1 MDDIMKLKQTFQQA
15 ELKAKRRI
23 EIDLSTVNAEE
34 AKANEQGFM
43 IVRKRQ
49 RTVNQTRFSQTIDQN
64 ISYLCQAQYLT
75 SAEFSFIFTLAPM
88 LKMGVNAIIN
98 PLSGQYCSVSEIA
111 TFLKRSRQKT
121 SEMISALIEK
131 GIMYEFANVHE
142 LKIHGRH
149 VTRRPFFLSPE
160 ILCCGDKNKLESG
173 ITQLMIHYNILEKT
187 GIKLP
192 IKAVV
197 EPHGKYG
204 KLVKRK
210 VFLEMQ
216 KKGKTNDFMVK

>member
-1 MDDIMKLKQTFQQA
+1 MDEIVKLKQSLQQA
-15 ELKAKRRI
+15 ELKAKKRV

-43 IVRKRQ
+43 IVRQRQ

-64 ISYLCQAQYLT
+64 IAYLCQEQYLT

-88 LKMGVNAIIN
+88 LKMNVNAIVD
-98 PLSGQYCSVSEIA
+98 PVSGQYCSVSEIA
-111 TFLKRSRQKT
+111 SFLKRSRQKT

-142 LKIHGRH
+142 LKIYGRH
-149 VTRRPFFLSPE
+149 VTRRPFFLNPE
-160 ILCCGDKNKLESG
+160 ILCCGDKNRLQSG
-173 ITQLMIHYNILEKT
+173 IIQLMIHSNILEKV
-187 GIKLP
+187 GVKLP

-197 EPHGKYG
+197 EPHGQYG

-210 VFLEMQ
+210 KFLEMQ
-216 KKGKTNDFMVK
+216 KKQKSK

>member
-1 MDDIMKLKQTFQQA
+1 MERVMKLKQNLQKA
-15 ELKAKRRI
+15 ELETKRRL
-23 EIDLSTVNAEE
+23 EIDLSTVNMEE

-43 IVRKRQ
+43 IVRKKQ
-49 RTVNQTRFSQTIDQN
+49 KPSNQTRFSQTIDMN

-88 LKMGVNAIIN
+88 LKIGANAIVD
-98 PLSGQYCSVSEIA
+98 PQTGQYCSVSEIA

-131 GIMYEFANVHE
+131 GIMYEFANTHE

-149 VTRRPFFLSPE
+149 VTRRPFFLNPE

-173 ITQLMIHYNILEKT
+173 ITQLMIHFNILERA

-197 EPHGKYG
+197 EPYSKYG
-204 KLVKRK
+204 KLVRRK
-210 VFLEMQ
+210 TYLELQ
-216 KKGKTNDFMVK
+216 KKWNKK

>member
-1 MDDIMKLKQTFQQA
+1 MDDIVKLKQSLQQA
-15 ELKAKRRI
+15 ELKAKKRI

-43 IVRKRQ
+43 IVRQRQ

-88 LKMGVNAIIN
+88 LKMNVNAIVD
-98 PLSGQYCSVSEIA
+98 PVSGQYSSVSEIA
-111 TFLKRSRQKT
+111 AYLKRSRQKT

-142 LKIHGRH
+142 LKIYGRH
-149 VTRRPFFLSPE
+149 VTRRPFFLNPE
-160 ILCCGDKNKLESG
+160 ILCCGDKNRLQSG
-173 ITQLMIHYNILEKT
+173 IVQLMIHYNILEKT
-187 GIKLP
+187 GVKLP

-210 VFLEMQ
+210 RFMEMQ
-216 KKGKTNDFMVK
+216 KRQKSK

>member
-1 MDDIMKLKQTFQQA
+1 MDKVMKLKQTLQRA
-15 ELKAKRRI
+15 ELEAKRRL
-23 EIDLSTVNAEE
+23 EIDLNAVNMED

-43 IVRKRQ
+43 IIRKKQ
-49 RTVNQTRFSQTIDQN
+49 KAANQTRFSQTIDLN

-88 LKMGVNAIIN
+88 LKIGVNAIVD
-98 PLSGQYCSVSEIA
+98 PQTGQYCSVSEIG

-121 SEMISALIEK
+121 SEMISDLIKK

-149 VTRRPFFLSPE
+149 VTRRPFFLNPE

-173 ITQLMIHYNILEKT
+173 ITQLMVHYNILEKA

-192 IKAVV
+192 IKAIV

-210 VFLEMQ
+210 VFLEIQ
-216 KKGKTNDFMVK
+216 KKRGNK

>member
-1 MDDIMKLKQTFQQA
+1 MEKVMKLKQTIQKA
-15 ELKAKRRI
+15 ELEAKRRL
-23 EIDLSTVNAEE
+23 EIDLSTVNMEE

-43 IVRKRQ
+43 IVRKKLKAA
-49 RTVNQTRFSQTIDQN
+49 NQTRFSQTIDMN

-88 LKMGVNAIIN
+88 LKIGVNAIVD
-98 PLSGQYCSVSEIA
+98 PQTGQYCSVSEIA

-131 GIMYEFANVHE
+131 GIMYEFANTHE

-149 VTRRPFFLSPE
+149 VTRRPFFLNPE

-173 ITQLMIHYNILEKT
+173 ITQLMIHFNILERA

-197 EPHGKYG
+197 EPYSKYG
-204 KLVKRK
+204 KLVRRK
-210 VFLEMQ
+210 TYLELQ
-216 KKGKTNDFMVK
+216 KKWNKK

>member
-1 MDDIMKLKQTFQQA
+1 MEKVMKLRQTIQQA
-15 ELKAKRRI
+15 ELEAKRRL
-23 EIDLSTVNAEE
+23 EIDLSTVNMEE

-43 IVRKRQ
+43 IVRKKQ
-49 RTVNQTRFSQTIDQN
+49 KLSNQTRFSQTIDMN

-88 LKMGVNAIIN
+88 LKIGVNAIVD
-98 PLSGQYCSVSEIA
+98 PQTGQYCSVSEIA

-131 GIMYEFANVHE
+131 GVMYEFANTHE

-149 VTRRPFFLSPE
+149 VTRRPFFLNPE

-173 ITQLMIHYNILEKT
+173 ITQLMIHFNILERA

-197 EPHGKYG
+197 EPHSTYG
-204 KLVKRK
+204 KLVRRK
-210 VFLEMQ
+210 TYLELQ
-216 KKGKTNDFMVK
+216 KKWNKK

>member
-1 MDDIMKLKQTFQQA
+1 MDNVMKLKRTLQQA
-15 ELKAKRRI
+15 ELEAKRRL
-23 EIDLSTVNAEE
+23 EIDLNAVNIED

-43 IVRKRQ
+43 IVRKKQ
-49 RTVNQTRFSQTIDQN
+49 KAANQTRFSQTIDLN

-88 LKMGVNAIIN
+88 LKIGVNAIVD
-98 PLSGQYCSVSEIA
+98 PQTGQYCSVSEIA
-111 TFLKRSRQKT
+111 SFLKRSRQKT

-149 VTRRPFFLSPE
+149 VTRRPFFLNPE

-173 ITQLMIHYNILEKT
+173 ITQLMVHYNILEKS

-216 KKGKTNDFMVK
+216 NKRKNK